1 MSRHEQL
8 RQTLGPLPISGTAWP
23 GWIKILAW
31 CVMALIGAKLIQT
44 AIGPSGQGVN
54 PVITASVT
62 ITFMALLVV
71 ARCMQVSITTIT
83 DEGIE
88 QTWITRRSIQWD
100 EITFAK
106 FIPLLASKRLIC
118 FTGRGRPLVFQ
129 GGTKEL
135 QIAFAQIALVYR
147 KRPL

>member
-8 RQTLGPLPISGTAWP
+8 HQTLGPLPISGTAWP

-54 PVITASVT
+54 PVIAASVT

-88 QTWITRRSIQWD
+88 QTWITRRSIHWD
-100 EITFAK
+100 DITFAK
-106 FIPLLASKRLIC
+106 FIPLLASKRLVC